1 MLLHGIAKIGQTTFI
16 EGMLADQG
24 LPTIMAY
31 GVYLTEIVAPILI
44 LIGLRTRLA
53 ALAYAFGVLFIMFLA
68 HQRHIYFK

>member
-1 MLLHGIAKIGQTTFI
+1 LK
-16 EGMLADQG
+16 ELADQG
-24 LPTIMAY
+24 LPTMAY